1 MKLSLLATSVLL
13 AAVSAGAYAYTPGTY
28 TAAIA
33 GQNGPVKVEVTTSAD
48 KILSVKIIDQKET
61 EGIGSK
67 AVAALPSEI
76 VKAQSADVQ
85 GIAGA
90 SVSSAAIKKAVQECL
105 NQAQGKKAAPL
116 ALKNGTFEGKAY
128 GNNGWLTVEV
138 NIKDNK
144 ITDIKTPGQR
154 ETKYLGDTAIRE
166 IGKDVLQYQTL
177 NVDNI
182 AGATVTSTAL
192 KTAIAQAIEK
202 AGGDI
207 AAFQKPVPEKI
218 KKVAGITKGSA
229 DLIIVGAG
237 GAGLSAA
244 VTAKDLGVKN
254 VLVLEKMPV
263 IGGNTLRCASAFNAA
278 DPDRQ
283 KALPMT
289 ETLKEA
295 VVKAINEK
303 PVSEEHAKLMA
314 DVKAKYEAYLK
325 SGSKTLFD
333 CPEWHAL
340 QTYNG
345 GDKVGQIPLIR
356 QYSNNVLDT
365 LHWMQSKGSPVMDRV
380 SQGAGALWQ
389 RTHQLDAPAGL
400 GLIDPLYQ
408 AAVKQG
414 VNFKLGMRVQDL
426 ILNDK
431 GRVIGVTATDKV
443 GNKYEFT
450 SKDGVILATGGY
462 SQNKEMRQKSAPH
475 LTSEMVSTNQPGATG
490 DGIIIAT
497 RHGADTTGMNYVQV
511 YPLATPGTGALQGRA
526 RKMSGLD
533 DVIDVNKNGER
544 FVKEDARRD
553 EFVAAIKKQPGGV
566 VYDINDSSIVKPLNS
581 FNEDVETLVSI
592 GRIYKADSL
601 ADLAKQL
608 GMPAD
613 KLEATVAEFNKMVE
627 AKKDPKFGR
636 KLFDRPIVKPPF
648 YATPRAPSIHH
659 TMGGLQISTNAQVL
673 DKNGKPIPGLYAAG
687 EVTGCTHGTNRL
699 GGNAYTDIMV
709 FGRIAGEQAAQAA
722 KAVK

>member
-1 MKLSLLATSVLL
+1 MKLSVIATSVLL
-13 AAVSAGAYAYTPGTY
+13 AAVSTGAYAYTPGTY

-48 KILSVKIIDQKET
+48 KILSVKIVDQKET

-67 AVAALPSEI
+67 AVAALPAEI

-138 NIKDNK
+138 TIKDNK

-244 VTAKDLGVKN
+244 VTAKDLDVKN

-295 VVKAINEK
+295 VVKAISEK

-408 AAVKQG
+408 SAVKQG

-462 SQNKEMRQKSAPH
+462 SQNKEMRRKSAPH
-475 LTSEMVSTNQPGATG
+475 LTPEMVSTNQPGATG
-490 DGIIIAT
+490 DGIVIAT

-613 KLEATVAEFNKMVE
+613 KLEATVAEFNKKVE
-627 AKKDPKFGR
+627 AKNDPKFGR

-687 EVTGCTHGTNRL
+687 EVTGGIHGSNRL
-699 GGNAYTDIMV
+699 GGNATADV
-709 FGRIAGEQAAQAA
+709 LTFGRIAA
-722 KAVK
+722 KSAVAYK

>member
-144 ITDIKTPGQR
+144 ITDIKTPRQR

-627 AKKDPKFGR
+627 AKKDPKYGR

-673 DKNGKPIPGLYAAG
+673 DKKGKPIPGLYAAG
-687 EVTGCTHGTNRL
+687 EVTGGIHGSNRL
-699 GGNAYTDIMV
+699 GGNATADV
-709 FGRIAGEQAAQAA
+709 LTFGRIAA
-722 KAVK
+722 KSAVAHK

>member
-581 FNEDVETLVSI
+581 FNEDIETLVSI

-687 EVTGCTHGTNRL
+687 EVTGGIHGSNRL
-699 GGNAYTDIMV
+699 GGNATADV
-709 FGRIAGEQAAQAA
+709 LTFGRIAA
-722 KAVK
+722 KSAVAHK

>member
-1 MKLSLLATSVLL
+1 MKLSVIATSVLL
-13 AAVSAGAYAYTPGTY
+13 AAVSTGAYAYTPGTY

-48 KILSVKIIDQKET
+48 KILSVKIVDQKET

-67 AVAALPSEI
+67 AVAALPAEI

-138 NIKDNK
+138 TIKDNK

-207 AAFQKPVPEKI
+207 AAFQKSVPEKI

-295 VVKAINEK
+295 VVKAISEK

-345 GDKVGQIPLIR
+345 GDKVGHIPLIR

-408 AAVKQG
+408 SAVKQG

-475 LTSEMVSTNQPGATG
+475 LTPEMVSTNQPGATG
-490 DGIIIAT
+490 DGIVIAT

-526 RKMSGLD
+526 AKMSGLD

-627 AKKDPKFGR
+627 AKNDPKFGR

-673 DKNGKPIPGLYAAG
+673 DKKGKPIPGLYAAG
-687 EVTGCTHGTNRL
+687 EVTGGIHGSNRL
-699 GGNAYTDIMV
+699 GGNATADV
-709 FGRIAGEQAAQAA
+709 LTFGRIAA
-722 KAVK
+722 KSAVAHK

>member
-283 KALPMT
+283 KALPMP

-687 EVTGCTHGTNRL
+687 EVTGGIHGSNRL
-699 GGNAYTDIMV
+699 GGNATADV
-709 FGRIAGEQAAQAA
+709 LTFGRIAA
-722 KAVK
+722 KSAVAHK

>member
-356 QYSNNVLDT
+356 QYSNNVLDP

-687 EVTGCTHGTNRL
+687 EVTGGIHGSNRL
-699 GGNAYTDIMV
+699 GGNATADV
-709 FGRIAGEQAAQAA
+709 LTFGRIAA
-722 KAVK
+722 KSAVAHK

>member
-13 AAVSAGAYAYTPGTY
+13 AAVSASAYAYTPGTY

-497 RHGADTTGMNYVQV
+497 RHGADTTGMNYVQF

-687 EVTGCTHGTNRL
+687 EVTGGIHGSNRL
-699 GGNAYTDIMV
+699 GGNATADV
-709 FGRIAGEQAAQAA
+709 LTFGRIAA
-722 KAVK
+722 KSAVAHK

>member
-295 VVKAINEK
+295 VVKAISEK

-687 EVTGCTHGTNRL
+687 EVTGGIHGSNRL
-699 GGNAYTDIMV
+699 GGNATADV
-709 FGRIAGEQAAQAA
+709 LTFGRIAA
-722 KAVK
+722 KSAVAHK

>member
-1 MKLSLLATSVLL
+1 MKLSVIATSVLL
-13 AAVSAGAYAYTPGTY
+13 AAVSTGAYAYTPGTY

-48 KILSVKIIDQKET
+48 KILSVKIVDQKET

-67 AVAALPSEI
+67 AVAALPAEI

-138 NIKDNK
+138 TIKDNK

-244 VTAKDLGVKN
+244 VTAKDLDVKN

-295 VVKAINEK
+295 VVKAISEK

-408 AAVKQG
+408 SAVKQG

-462 SQNKEMRQKSAPH
+462 SQNKEMRRKSAPH
-475 LTSEMVSTNQPGATG
+475 LTPEMVSTNQPGATG
-490 DGIIIAT
+490 DGIVIAA

-627 AKKDPKFGR
+627 AKNDPKFGR

-687 EVTGCTHGTNRL
+687 EVTGGIHGSNRL
-699 GGNAYTDIMV
+699 GGNATADV
-709 FGRIAGEQAAQAA
+709 LTFGRIAA
-722 KAVK
+722 KSAVAYK

>member
-511 YPLATPGTGALQGRA
+511 YLLATPGTGALQGRA

-687 EVTGCTHGTNRL
+687 EVTGGIHGSNRL
-699 GGNAYTDIMV
+699 GGNATADV
-709 FGRIAGEQAAQAA
+709 LTFGRIAA
-722 KAVK
+722 KSAVAHK

>member
-1 MKLSLLATSVLL
+1 MKLSVIATSVLL
-13 AAVSAGAYAYTPGTY
+13 AAVSTGAYAYTPGTY

-48 KILSVKIIDQKET
+48 KILSVKIVDQKET

-67 AVAALPSEI
+67 AVAALPAEI

-138 NIKDNK
+138 TIKDNK

-244 VTAKDLGVKN
+244 VTAKDLDVKN

-295 VVKAINEK
+295 VVKAISEK

-408 AAVKQG
+408 SAVKQG

-462 SQNKEMRQKSAPH
+462 SQNKEMRRKSAPH
-475 LTSEMVSTNQPGATG
+475 LTPEMVSTNQPGATG
-490 DGIIIAT
+490 DGIVIAT

-511 YPLATPGTGALQGRA
+511 YPLATPGTGALQGPA

-581 FNEDVETLVSI
+581 FYEDVETLVSI

-627 AKKDPKFGR
+627 AKNDPKFGR

-687 EVTGCTHGTNRL
+687 EVTGGIHGSNRL
-699 GGNAYTDIMV
+699 GGNATADV
-709 FGRIAGEQAAQAA
+709 LTFGRIAA
-722 KAVK
+722 KSAVAYK

>member
-443 GNKYEFT
+443 GNKYDFT

-687 EVTGCTHGTNRL
+687 EVTGGIHGSNRL
-699 GGNAYTDIMV
+699 GGNATADV
-709 FGRIAGEQAAQAA
+709 LTFGRIAA
-722 KAVK
+722 KSAVAHK

>member
-105 NQAQGKKAAPL
+105 NQAQKAAPL

-380 SQGAGALWQ
+380 SQGA
-389 RTHQLDAPAGL
+389 HQLDAPAGL

-687 EVTGCTHGTNRL
+687 EVTGGIHGSNRL
-699 GGNAYTDIMV
+699 GGNATADV
-709 FGRIAGEQAAQAA
+709 LTFGRIAA
-722 KAVK
+722 KSAVAHK

>member
-48 KILSVKIIDQKET
+48 KTLSVKIIDQKET

-333 CPEWHAL
+333 CLEWHAL

-687 EVTGCTHGTNRL
+687 EVTGGIHGSNRL
-699 GGNAYTDIMV
+699 GGNATADV
-709 FGRIAGEQAAQAA
+709 LTFGRIAA
-722 KAVK
+722 KSAVAHK

>member
-1 MKLSLLATSVLL
+1 MKLSVIATSVLL
-13 AAVSAGAYAYTPGTY
+13 AAVSTGAYAYTPGTY

-48 KILSVKIIDQKET
+48 KILSVKIVDQKET

-67 AVAALPSEI
+67 AVAALPAEI

-105 NQAQGKKAAPL
+105 NQAQGKKAVPL

-138 NIKDNK
+138 TIKDNK

-295 VVKAINEK
+295 VVKAISEK

-345 GDKVGQIPLIR
+345 GDKVGHIPLIR

-408 AAVKQG
+408 SAVKQG

-443 GNKYEFT
+443 GNKYELT

-475 LTSEMVSTNQPGATG
+475 LTPEMVSTNQPGATG
-490 DGIIIAT
+490 DGIVIAT

-627 AKKDPKFGR
+627 AKNDPKFGR

-673 DKNGKPIPGLYAAG
+673 DKKGKPIPGLYAAG
-687 EVTGCTHGTNRL
+687 EVTGGIHGSNRL
-699 GGNAYTDIMV
+699 GGNATADV
-709 FGRIAGEQAAQAA
+709 LTFGRIAA
-722 KAVK
+722 KSAVAHK

>member
-13 AAVSAGAYAYTPGTY
+13 AAVSASAYAYTPGTY

-627 AKKDPKFGR
+627 AKNDPKFGR

-687 EVTGCTHGTNRL
+687 EVTGGIHGSNRL
-699 GGNAYTDIMV
+699 GGNATADV
-709 FGRIAGEQAAQAA
+709 LTFGRIAA
-722 KAVK
+722 KSAVAYK

>member
-1 MKLSLLATSVLL
+1 MKTTSLSAAIALAVFST
-13 AAVSAGAYAYTPGTY
+13 GAYAYTPGTY

-48 KILSVKIIDQKET
+48 KILSVKIVDQKET

-67 AVAALPSEI
+67 AVAALPVEI
-76 VKAQSADVQ
+76 VKAQSANVQ
-85 GIAGA
+85 SIAGA

-138 NIKDNK
+138 TIKDNK

-177 NVDNI
+177 NVDNV

-218 KKVAGITKGSA
+218 KKVVGITKGSA

-295 VVKAINEK
+295 VVKAISEK

-408 AAVKQG
+408 SAVKQG

-462 SQNKEMRQKSAPH
+462 SQNKEMRRKSAPH
-475 LTSEMVSTNQPGATG
+475 LTPEMVSTNQPGATG
-490 DGIIIAT
+490 DGIVIAT

-627 AKKDPKFGR
+627 AKNDPKFGR

-659 TMGGLQISTNAQVL
+659 TMGGLQISTYAQVL

-687 EVTGCTHGTNRL
+687 EVTGGIHGSNRL
-699 GGNAYTDIMV
+699 GGNATADV
-709 FGRIAGEQAAQAA
+709 LTFGRIAA
-722 KAVK
+722 KSAVAHK

>member
-154 ETKYLGDTAIRE
+154 ETKYLGDPAIRE

-687 EVTGCTHGTNRL
+687 EVTGGIHGSNRL
-699 GGNAYTDIMV
+699 GGNATADV
-709 FGRIAGEQAAQAA
+709 LTFGRIAA
-722 KAVK
+722 KSAVAHK

>member
-1 MKLSLLATSVLL
+1 MKLSVIATSVLL
-13 AAVSAGAYAYTPGTY
+13 AAVSTGAYAYTPGTY

-48 KILSVKIIDQKET
+48 KILSVKIVDQKET

-67 AVAALPSEI
+67 AVAALPAEI

-138 NIKDNK
+138 TIKDNK

-244 VTAKDLGVKN
+244 VTAKDLDVKN

-263 IGGNTLRCASAFNAA
+263 IGGNTLCCASAFNAA

-295 VVKAINEK
+295 VVKAISEK

-408 AAVKQG
+408 SAVKQG

-462 SQNKEMRQKSAPH
+462 SQNKEMRRKSAPH
-475 LTSEMVSTNQPGATG
+475 LTPEMVSTNQPGATG
-490 DGIIIAT
+490 DGIVIAT

-627 AKKDPKFGR
+627 AKNNPKFGR

-687 EVTGCTHGTNRL
+687 EVTGGIHGSNRL
-699 GGNAYTDIMV
+699 GGNATADV
-709 FGRIAGEQAAQAA
+709 LTFGRIAA
-722 KAVK
+722 KSAVAYK

>member
-613 KLEATVAEFNKMVE
+613 KLEATVA
-627 AKKDPKFGR
+627 
-636 KLFDRPIVKPPF
+636 
-648 YATPRAPSIHH
+648 
-659 TMGGLQISTNAQVL
+659 
-673 DKNGKPIPGLYAAG
+673 
-687 EVTGCTHGTNRL
+687 
-699 GGNAYTDIMV
+699 
-709 FGRIAGEQAAQAA
+709 
-722 KAVK
+722 

>member
-1 MKLSLLATSVLL
+1 MKTTSLSAAIALAVFST
-13 AAVSAGAYAYTPGTY
+13 GAYAYTPGTY

-33 GQNGPVKVEVTTSAD
+33 GQNGPVKVEVTTSVD
-48 KILSVKIIDQKET
+48 KILSVKIVDQKET

-67 AVAALPSEI
+67 AVAALPAEI
-76 VKAQSADVQ
+76 VKAQSANVQ
-85 GIAGA
+85 SIAGA

-138 NIKDNK
+138 TIKDNK

-177 NVDNI
+177 NVDNV

-218 KKVAGITKGSA
+218 KKVVGITKGSA

-295 VVKAINEK
+295 VVKAISEK

-408 AAVKQG
+408 SAVKQG

-462 SQNKEMRQKSAPH
+462 SQNKEMRRKSAPH
-475 LTSEMVSTNQPGATG
+475 LTPEMVSTNQPGATG
-490 DGIIIAT
+490 DGIVIAT

-627 AKKDPKFGR
+627 AKNDPKFGR

-659 TMGGLQISTNAQVL
+659 TMGGLQISTYAQVL

-687 EVTGCTHGTNRL
+687 EVTGGIHGSNRL
-699 GGNAYTDIMV
+699 GGNATADV
-709 FGRIAGEQAAQAA
+709 LTFGRIAA
-722 KAVK
+722 KSAVAHK

>member
-1 MKLSLLATSVLL
+1 MKLSLLATPVLL

-687 EVTGCTHGTNRL
+687 EVTGGIHGSNRL
-699 GGNAYTDIMV
+699 GGNATADV
-709 FGRIAGEQAAQAA
+709 LTFGRIAA
-722 KAVK
+722 KSAVAHK